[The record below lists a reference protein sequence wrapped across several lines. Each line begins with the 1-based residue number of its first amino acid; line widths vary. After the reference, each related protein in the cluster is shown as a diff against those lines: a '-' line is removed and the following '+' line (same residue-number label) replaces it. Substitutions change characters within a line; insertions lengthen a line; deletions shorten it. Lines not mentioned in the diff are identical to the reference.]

1 MNLQGRIIQIMK
13 KEKLR
18 SYFLFHIPKE
28 VRAKDIIIIE
38 RKDIPQKKMQ
48 RLWFSLKHIGREMTW
63 WILVDDKEDL
73 QEGDIIDAEV
83 SVCYDNAC
91 YLIGRTIEKIEDNR
105 FVKADNYQK
114 KEQTIHA

>member
-1 MNLQGRIIQIMK
+1 MNLEGRIIQIMK

-28 VRAKDIIIIE
+28 VRGKDIIIVE

-48 RLWFSLKHIGREMTW
+48 RLWFALKHIGREMTW

-73 QEGDIIDAEV
+73 KEGDIIAAEV
-83 SVCYDNAC
+83 SICYDNAC
-91 YLIGRTIEKIEDNR
+91 YLIGRTIEKVRDGREKKVDNCP
-105 FVKADNYQK
+105 QT
-114 KEQTIHA
+114 EQATHA